1 MSGHQTSEEILLT
14 LPASMYRIVQTYFQ
28 RTLNFTL
35 CIEVEEQRAIY
46 LHLNTIFSSQIDVS
60 WNLAEQG

>member
-1 MSGHQTSEEILLT
+1 
-14 LPASMYRIVQTYFQ
+14 MYRIVQTYFQ

-35 CIEVEEQRAIY
+35 CIEMEEQRAIY
-46 LHLNTIFSSQIDVS
+46 LHLYTNFSSQIDVS